1 MGLEWGEACG
11 KLPAMKT
18 VTVDPQRRIRIGGE
32 APETKFWLL
41 PQPNGYLLHR
51 IQKPEGG
58 KKMSVE
64 DAKVLIRKH
73 RVILSASCAEI
84 MKTTRE
90 ID

>member
-1 MGLEWGEACG
+1 MRLERGGICG

-18 VTVDPQRRIRIGGE
+18 VTVDPQHRIRIGGE